1 MLAFHYSKGEN
12 EDKTEE
18 YLIKAGEEAIKSSA
32 SSEALHY
39 YKEALNL
46 YLKKYGTT
54 ADPEIVAMLEKN
66 IAIAYFNIGQALETV
81 QSFDKVLNKRPL
93 WFPFNML

>member
-39 YKEALNL
+39 HK
-46 YLKKYGTT
+46 T
-54 ADPEIVAMLEKN
+54 D
-66 IAIAYFNIGQALETV
+66 
-81 QSFDKVLNKRPL
+81 
-93 WFPFNML
+93 